1 MRIFL
6 SALIFIL
13 SFQSWTKADDITDF
27 EIEGLSVGDSL
38 LNYMTKNE
46 ITKDFSFVYKNKE
59 FATVFYS
66 KKTKYDNIQIT
77 VKPKDE
83 NLIIH
88 GISAIIYYDDRYSE
102 CLVQKKKIT
111 KEMENLI
118 SSKTNRQS
126 KDNIK
131 RNLRYD
137 PTGESIWSYF
147 AFYFDNGEASQVFC
161 TDWAKY
167 LTHEKNWRDNLKV
180 ALYSKQF
187 ANYLK
192 NQ

>member
-1 MRIFL
+1 MRIFI
-6 SALIFIL
+6 LILLIIFCI
-13 SFQSWTKADDITDF
+13 QSWSNADDISEF
-27 EIEGLSVGDSL
+27 EIEGVSIGESL
-38 LNYMTKNE
+38 LKYMTKKE
-46 ITKDFSFVYKNKE
+46 IISDFSFVYKDKE
-59 FATVFYS
+59 FATVFFS

-77 VKPKDE
+77 VKPNDK

-102 CLVQKKKIT
+102 CLIQKEIIT
-111 KEMENLI
+111 KQMESLI
-118 SSKTNRQS
+118 SSNTRKQS

-167 LTHEKNWRDNLKV
+167 LTEKKNWRDNLKV

-187 ANYLK
+187 AKYLK
-192 NQ
+192 SQ

>member
-1 MRIFL
+1 MIRII
-6 SALIFIL
+6 LIFIIFFNL
-13 SFQSWTKADDITDF
+13 QSWSKADDITEF

-38 LNYMTKNE
+38 LKYMTKNE
-46 ITKDFSFVYKNKE
+46 ITKDFSFVYEDKE

-77 VKPKDE
+77 VKPNDK

-102 CLVQKKKIT
+102 CLVQKQKIT

-126 KDNIK
+126 RDNIK
-131 RNLRYD
+131 RSLRFD

-167 LTHEKNWRDNLKV
+167 LTDEKKWRDNLKV

>member
-1 MRIFL
+1 MRKFITLLF
-6 SALIFIL
+6 LIF
-13 SFQSWTKADDITDF
+13 SFQSWVKADDIRDF

-38 LNYMTKNE
+38 LKYMTKKE
-46 ITKDFSFVYKNKE
+46 IISDFSFVYKDKE
-59 FATVFYS
+59 FATVFFS

-77 VKPKDE
+77 VKPNDK
-83 NLIIH
+83 NFIIH
-88 GISAIIYYDDRYSE
+88 GISAIIYYDDRYRE
-102 CLVQKKKIT
+102 CLVQKQIIT

-126 KDNIK
+126 GDNKK

-167 LTHEKNWRDNLKV
+167 
-180 ALYSKQF
+180 
-187 ANYLK
+187 
-192 NQ
+192 

>member
-1 MRIFL
+1 MLRII
-6 SALIFIL
+6 LIFIIFL
-13 SFQSWTKADDITDF
+13 NLQSWTKADDITDF

-77 VKPKDE
+77 VKPKDK

-102 CLVQKKKIT
+102 CLVQKKK
-111 KEMENLI
+111 
-118 SSKTNRQS
+118 
-126 KDNIK
+126 
-131 RNLRYD
+131 
-137 PTGESIWSYF
+137 
-147 AFYFDNGEASQVFC
+147 
-161 TDWAKY
+161 
-167 LTHEKNWRDNLKV
+167 
-180 ALYSKQF
+180 
-187 ANYLK
+187 
-192 NQ
+192 

>member
-1 MRIFL
+1 MLRII
-6 SALIFIL
+6 LIFIIFL
-13 SFQSWTKADDITDF
+13 NLQSWTKADDITDF

-77 VKPKDE
+77 VKPKDK